1 MQNTVPAGEG
11 AMCAVISMAA
21 EEIEKVIEPIADVS
35 VANYNCPGQIV
46 ITGKTDAVEEAA
58 AKYGFETEY
67 IWVLIEIRE
76 ITVDYQR
83 ADIDI
88 IDDESIQDF
97 INRNK
102 KGITLMYIEKLE
114 RYCMDKSQVC
124 SIYASLLGKQDKEI
138 TMYKGAKF
146 LYDAL
151 QGKWLK
157 QCDRVRHLEKEL
169 ALEQT
174 TCRTCWLKRICMIIR
189 K

>member
-1 MQNTVPAGEG
+1 MAQW
-11 AMCAVISMAA
+11 IS
-21 EEIEKVIEPIADVS
+21 I
-35 VANYNCPGQIV
+35 
-46 ITGKTDAVEEAA
+46 EEAA

-138 TMYKGAKF
+138 TIYKRAKL
-146 LYDAL
+146 LYDTL

-169 ALEQT
+169 TLEQT
-174 TCRTCWLKRICMIIR
+174 TCRTCWLKRLCMIIR

>member
-1 MQNTVPAGEG
+1 MAQW
-11 AMCAVISMAA
+11 IS
-21 EEIEKVIEPIADVS
+21 I
-35 VANYNCPGQIV
+35 
-46 ITGKTDAVEEAA
+46 EEAA

-114 RYCMDKSQVC
+114 RYCMDKSRVC

-138 TMYKGAKF
+138 TIYKGAKH
-146 LYDAL
+146 LYDTL

-169 ALEQT
+169 VLEQT
-174 TCRTCWLKRICMIIR
+174 TCRACWLKRLCMIISR
-189 K
+189 PLECAFTSNNQHINI

>member
-1 MQNTVPAGEG
+1 MWIHVNKKTRRIEG
-11 AMCAVISMAA
+11 
-21 EEIEKVIEPIADVS
+21 
-35 VANYNCPGQIV
+35 Y
-46 ITGKTDAVEEAA
+46 
-58 AKYGFETEY
+58 TEFSLEDPLPNKGCE
-67 IWVLIEIRE
+67 LIEIRE

-138 TMYKGAKF
+138 TIYKGAKF

-151 QGKWLK
+151 QSKWLK

-174 TCRTCWLKRICMIIR
+174 TCRTCWLKRLCMIIR

>member
-1 MQNTVPAGEG
+1 MAQW
-11 AMCAVISMAA
+11 IS
-21 EEIEKVIEPIADVS
+21 I
-35 VANYNCPGQIV
+35 
-46 ITGKTDAVEEAA
+46 EEAA

-76 ITVDYQR
+76 IIVDYQR

-97 INRNK
+97 FNRNK

-138 TMYKGAKF
+138 TRYKAAGI
-146 LYDAL
+146 LYDTL
-151 QGKWLK
+151 QIKWLK
-157 QCDRVRHLEKEL
+157 QCDRLRKLEKEL
-169 ALEQT
+169 VLGQT
-174 TCRTCWLKRICMIIR
+174 TCCTCWLKRICMKIR

>member
-1 MQNTVPAGEG
+1 MAQW
-11 AMCAVISMAA
+11 IS
-21 EEIEKVIEPIADVS
+21 I
-35 VANYNCPGQIV
+35 
-46 ITGKTDAVEEAA
+46 EEAA

-102 KGITLMYIEKLE
+102 KGITLMY
-114 RYCMDKSQVC
+114 

-138 TMYKGAKF
+138 TIYKGAKF

-151 QGKWLK
+151 QSKWLK
-157 QCDRVRHLEKEL
+157 QCDRMRHLEKEL

-174 TCRTCWLKRICMIIR
+174 TCRTCWLKRLCMIIR

>member
-1 MQNTVPAGEG
+1 MLVVLIYMNKTLFIPYCITHKRTN
-11 AMCAVISMAA
+11 AMAQWIS
-21 EEIEKVIEPIADVS
+21 I
-35 VANYNCPGQIV
+35 
-46 ITGKTDAVEEAA
+46 EEAA

-174 TCRTCWLKRICMIIR
+174 TCRTCWLKRLCMIIR